1 MAEDRT
7 SAGSISLDLEVN
19 TSGLDKLEEAAK
31 EGGEKAGKALEE
43 GLSKGAEKAGDAL
56 ADGLSEGA
64 EKGADSAEDAV
75 EKGSERIKK
84 TSGKT
89 SEKIKKDAE
98 NAGSGAK
105 AAFSNAAGSIT
116 SILSKIAKAAAG
128 AFAIKKLVN
137 FGKEAIELG
146 SDLAEVD
153 NVVGVTFGDMSGK
166 VDGFAKSA
174 MKSFGLSETMAKRY
188 VGTFGAMSKAFG
200 FNTDQAYEMSTALTG
215 LAGDV
220 ASFYNIS
227 QDEAYTKL
235 KSVFTG
241 ETESLKDLGVVM
253 TQTALDAY
261 AMANGFGKT
270 TKEMTEMEKVALRY
284 QFVQNQLSAASHDF
298 SNTQNSWANQV
309 RVLKLQFDSLKAT
322 IGQGLINVFLPVVRG
337 INYVLGKLTTLANA
351 FKSFTELI
359 TGNKSSGSGGG
370 GALAEGMGELP
381 EATVPAADGLE
392 GVSDAADDAAD
403 ASTAAGKA
411 AKKAAKDM
419 RSLAGFDQITKLN
432 EATDT
437 GDDDLGGSSPSSKGA
452 GKSGGLGA
460 GGALGSAVD
469 YGSLAK
475 GDTVMDKLGDKF
487 KGLIDRAKE
496 LADLFKKGFKIGFGD
511 SQKKIDSIKAGL
523 ENIGRRLKE
532 IFTDPEVVAAA
543 NRMFDSF
550 AYNAGRVAGSMASI
564 GLSIANNLVS
574 GISQYLDGSSDYIK
588 DRLVG
593 IFDSSAVLADLVG
606 DVAQALATIYDV
618 LNGENAT
625 GCTAAL
631 IGIFSD
637 GFLGITDLALR
648 FGTDI
653 ISLITGPFVENAELI
668 RTTID
673 NTLGPI
679 RTILETIW
687 QSVKETVDKAIEV
700 YNEHVHP
707 MFESLRDGVTEIV
720 ETFLNGYNEYM
731 VPVLEGLAA
740 KFKEVWEEH
749 VQPALNGFLELFGKV
764 ADFVKAVWE
773 KILQPLVNW
782 IADKIWPVVAPIVK
796 KIGESAL
803 DTLATISDVVTDVT
817 KILGDL
823 IAFVTDI
830 INGDWSAAWQDA
842 QNLFGDAWDAMVD
855 LVGGPV
861 NTILGFFQD
870 LLNGVSDMVNG
881 VADAIN
887 SLSFEVPS
895 DIPFV
900 GGMGIDFD
908 IPHWNPP
915 SLPHLAQ
922 GGFVKPNTP
931 QLAMIGDNR
940 TQGEIVAPEGKLE
953 EMAVAAARAAIAEAG
968 GGVSRA
974 ELESI
979 INNAVMRIIAALAQ
993 VGFYIDGQLLARMV
1007 KKGLSELDYRY
1018 NPVDIT

>member
-7 SAGSISLDLEVN
+7 NAGSIGLELEVD

-105 AAFSNAAGSIT
+105 AAISNAAGSIT
-116 SILSKIAKAAAG
+116 GMFAKIAKAAAG
-128 AFAIKKLVN
+128 AFAIKKLVS

-146 SDLAEVD
+146 SDLSEVQ
-153 NVVGVTFGDMSGK
+153 NVVDVTFGNMSDK
-166 VDGFAKSA
+166 VDEFAKSA
-174 MKSFGLSETMAKRY
+174 AMSYGLSETMAKKY
-188 VGTFGAMSKAFG
+188 TGTFGSMAKAFG
-200 FNTDQAYEMSTALTG
+200 FAQEDAYNMGTALTG

-220 ASFYNIS
+220 ASFYNIT

-261 AMANGFGKT
+261 ALANGFGKT
-270 TKEMTEMEKVALRY
+270 TKDMTEAEKVALRFA
-284 QFVQNQLSAASHDF
+284 FVQNQLSAASGDF
-298 SNTQNSWANQV
+298 ARTSGGWANQV
-309 RVLKLQFDSLKAT
+309 RILKLQFDSLKAT
-322 IGQGLINVFLPVVRG
+322 IGQGLINVLLPVVRG
-337 INYVLGKLTTLANA
+337 INFVLGKLTTLANA

-370 GALAEGMGELP
+370 GALADGMGELP
-381 EATVPAADGLE
+381 DATAPAADGLE

-419 RSLAGFDQITKLN
+419 RSLAGFDQITKLS
-432 EATDT
+432 EAADA
-437 GDDDLGGSSPSSKGA
+437 GDDLGGSTPSKGA
-452 GKSGGLGA
+452 GGSGGLGA

-469 YGSLAK
+469 YGNLAQ

-523 ENIGRRLKE
+523 ENIGKRLKE
-532 IFTDPEVVAAA
+532 IFTDPGVVESA

-588 DRLVG
+588 DRLAG

-749 VQPALNGFLELFGKV
+749 VQPAINGFLELLGKV
-764 ADFVKAVWE
+764 ADLVKTVWE
-773 KILQPLVNW
+773 KALQPFINW
-782 IADKIWPVVAPIVK
+782 IVSKIWPAVAPIIEK
-796 KIGESAL
+796 LGEGAL
-803 DTLATISDVVTDVT
+803 GLLSTVADVVTDIT
-817 KILGDL
+817 K
-823 IAFVTDI
+823 
-830 INGDWSAAWQDA
+830 
-842 QNLFGDAWDAMVD
+842 
-855 LVGGPV
+855 
-861 NTILGFFQD
+861 
-870 LLNGVSDMVNG
+870 
-881 VADAIN
+881 
-887 SLSFEVPS
+887 VP
-895 DIPFV
+895 
-900 GGMGIDFD
+900 GIGAR
-908 IPHWNPP
+908 H
-915 SLPHLAQ
+915 
-922 GGFVKPNTP
+922 GK
-931 QLAMIGDNR
+931 
-940 TQGEIVAPEGKLE
+940 TQKIC
-953 EMAVAAARAAIAEAG
+953 
-968 GGVSRA
+968 
-974 ELESI
+974 
-979 INNAVMRIIAALAQ
+979 
-993 VGFYIDGQLLARMV
+993 
-1007 KKGLSELDYRY
+1007 
-1018 NPVDIT
+1018 

>member
-7 SAGSISLDLEVN
+7 NAGSIGLELEVD

-105 AAFSNAAGSIT
+105 AAISNAAGSIT
-116 SILSKIAKAAAG
+116 GMFAKIAKAAAG
-128 AFAIKKLVN
+128 AFAIKKLVS

-146 SDLAEVD
+146 SDLSEVQ
-153 NVVGVTFGDMSGK
+153 NVVDVTFGNMSDK
-166 VDGFAKSA
+166 VDEFAKSA
-174 MKSFGLSETMAKRY
+174 AMSYGLSETMAKKY
-188 VGTFGAMSKAFG
+188 TGTFGSMAKAFG
-200 FNTDQAYEMSTALTG
+200 FAQEDAYNMGTALTG

-220 ASFYNIS
+220 ASFYNIT

-261 AMANGFGKT
+261 ALANGFGKT
-270 TKEMTEMEKVALRY
+270 TKDMTEAEKVALRFA
-284 QFVQNQLSAASHDF
+284 FVQNQLSAASGDF
-298 SNTQNSWANQV
+298 ARTSGGWANQV
-309 RVLKLQFDSLKAT
+309 RILKLQFDSLKAT
-322 IGQGLINVFLPVVRG
+322 IGQGLINVLLPVVRG
-337 INYVLGKLTTLANA
+337 INFVLGKLTTLANA

-370 GALAEGMGELP
+370 GALADGMGELP
-381 EATVPAADGLE
+381 DATAPAADGLE

-419 RSLAGFDQITKLN
+419 RSLAGFDQITKLS
-432 EATDT
+432 EAADA
-437 GDDDLGGSSPSSKGA
+437 GDDLGGSTPSKGA
-452 GKSGGLGA
+452 GGSGGLGA

-469 YGSLAK
+469 YGNLAQ

-487 KGLIDRAKE
+487 KGIIDRAKE
-496 LADLFKKGFKIGFGD
+496 LAALFKKGFKIGFGD
-511 SQKKIDSIKAGL
+511 SQKKIDSIRAGL
-523 ENIGRRLKE
+523 ENIGKRLKE
-532 IFTDPEVVAAA
+532 IFTDPAVVESA

-606 DVAQALATIYDV
+606 DVAQAMATIYDV

-687 QSVKETVDKAIEV
+687 QSVKDTVDKAIEV

-707 MFESLRDGVTEIV
+707 MFVSLRDGFTEIL

-749 VQPALNGFLELFGKV
+749 VQPAINGIIELFGKV
-764 ADFVKAVWE
+764 ADLVKTVWE
-773 KILQPLVNW
+773 KGLQPFINW
-782 IADKIWPVVAPIVK
+782 IAEKIWPVVAPIVQK
-796 KIGESAL
+796 LGEGAL
-803 DTLATISDVVTDVT
+803 GLLSTVADVVTDIT
-817 KILGDL
+817 KVLGDL
-823 IAFVTDI
+823 IDFVIDI
-830 INGDWSAAWQDA
+830 VNGDWSAAWEDA
-842 QNLFGDAWDAMVD
+842 KNLLGDAWDAMID
-855 LVGGPV
+855 LVRGPV
-861 NTILGFFQD
+861 NTIIDFMQGVLDGAAD
-870 LLNGVSDMVNG
+870 MANGI
-881 VADAIN
+881 ADAFN
-887 SLSFEVPS
+887 NLSIEVPDWS
-895 DIPFV
+895 PIYPGASIGFS
-900 GGMGIDFD
+900 M
-908 IPHWNPP
+908 PYWNPP
-915 SLPHLAQ
+915 TLTRLAH

-940 TQGEIVAPEGKLE
+940 TQGEIVSPEDKLE

-993 VGFYIDGQLLARMV
+993 VGFYIDGQLLARLV
-1007 KKGLSELDYRY
+1007 KKGMSELDYRY

>member
-19 TSGLDKLEEAAK
+19 TSGLDKLEEAAE
-31 EGGEKAGKALEE
+31 EGAKKASKALEE
-43 GLSKGAEKAGDAL
+43 GLSEGAEKAGDAL

-98 NAGSGAK
+98 SAGSGAK

-116 SILSKIAKAAAG
+116 SIFSKIAKAAAG
-128 AFAIKKLVN
+128 AFAIKKLVS

-146 SDLAEVD
+146 SDLSEVQ
-153 NVVGVTFGDMSGK
+153 NVVDVTFGNMSAK
-166 VDGFAKSA
+166 VDEFAKSA
-174 MKSFGLSETMAKRY
+174 AASYGLSETMAKKY
-188 VGTFGAMSKAFG
+188 TGTFGSMAKAFG
-200 FNTDQAYEMSTALTG
+200 FAQEDAYNMGTALTG

-220 ASFYNIS
+220 ASFYNIT

-261 AMANGFGKT
+261 ALANGFGKT
-270 TKEMTEMEKVALRY
+270 TKDMTEAEKVALRFA
-284 QFVQNQLSAASHDF
+284 FVQNQLSAASGDF
-298 SNTQNSWANQV
+298 ARTSGGWANQV
-309 RVLKLQFDSLKAT
+309 RILKLQFDSLKAT
-322 IGQGLINVFLPVVRG
+322 IGQGLINVLLPVVRG
-337 INYVLGKLTTLANA
+337 INFVLGKLTTLANA

-370 GALAEGMGELP
+370 GALADGMGELP
-381 EATVPAADGLE
+381 DATAPAADGLE

-419 RSLAGFDQITKLN
+419 RSLAGFDQITKLS
-432 EATDT
+432 EAADDA
-437 GDDDLGGSSPSSKGA
+437 DDDGGSSPSKGA
-452 GKSGGLGA
+452 GGAGGLGT

-469 YGSLAK
+469 YGNLAQ
-475 GDTVMDKLGDKF
+475 GDTVMDKL
-487 KGLIDRAKE
+487 KE
-496 LADLFKKGFKIGFGD
+496 LAALFKKGFKIGFGD

-523 ENIGRRLKE
+523 ENIGKRLKE
-532 IFTDPEVVAAA
+532 IFTDPGVVESA

-588 DRLVG
+588 DRLAG

-700 YNEHVHP
+700 YEKDP
-707 MFESLRDGVTEIV
+707 TPPILIPSGGKGRDEEIS
-720 ETFLNGYNEYM
+720 E
-731 VPVLEGLAA
+731 
-740 KFKEVWEEH
+740 
-749 VQPALNGFLELFGKV
+749 
-764 ADFVKAVWE
+764 
-773 KILQPLVNW
+773 
-782 IADKIWPVVAPIVK
+782 
-796 KIGESAL
+796 
-803 DTLATISDVVTDVT
+803 
-817 KILGDL
+817 
-823 IAFVTDI
+823 
-830 INGDWSAAWQDA
+830 
-842 QNLFGDAWDAMVD
+842 
-855 LVGGPV
+855 
-861 NTILGFFQD
+861 
-870 LLNGVSDMVNG
+870 
-881 VADAIN
+881 
-887 SLSFEVPS
+887 
-895 DIPFV
+895 
-900 GGMGIDFD
+900 
-908 IPHWNPP
+908 
-915 SLPHLAQ
+915 
-922 GGFVKPNTP
+922 
-931 QLAMIGDNR
+931 
-940 TQGEIVAPEGKLE
+940 
-953 EMAVAAARAAIAEAG
+953 AEAMKNYLTAHG
-968 GGVSRA
+968 IPEENACSDTVGIKSVSTRG
-974 ELESI
+974 S
-979 INNAVMRIIAALAQ
+979 
-993 VGFYIDGQLLARMV
+993 D
-1007 KKGLSELDYRY
+1007 
-1018 NPVDIT
+1018 

>member
-7 SAGSISLDLEVN
+7 NAGSIGLELEVD

-105 AAFSNAAGSIT
+105 AAISNAAGSIT
-116 SILSKIAKAAAG
+116 GMFAKIAKAAAG
-128 AFAIKKLVN
+128 AFAIKKIVN

-166 VDGFAKSA
+166 VDRFAKSA

-322 IGQGLINVFLPVVRG
+322 IGQGLINVLLPVVRV
-337 INYVLGKLTTLANA
+337 INFVLGKLTTLANA

-381 EATVPAADGLE
+381 DATAPAADGLE

-419 RSLAGFDQITKLN
+419 RSLAGFDQITKLS
-432 EATDT
+432 EAADA
-437 GDDDLGGSSPSSKGA
+437 GDDLGGSTPSKGA
-452 GKSGGLGA
+452 GGSGGLGA

-469 YGSLAK
+469 YGNLAQ

-496 LADLFKKGFKIGFGD
+496 LAALFKKGFEIGFGD

-523 ENIGRRLKE
+523 ENIGKRLKE
-532 IFTDPEVVAAA
+532 IFTDPGVVESA

-550 AYNAGRVAGSMASI
+550 AYNAGRVAGSFASI
-564 GLSIANNLVS
+564 GLSIGNNLVS
-574 GISQYLDGSSDYIK
+574 GISQYLDKSSGYIK
-588 DRLVG
+588 QRLAG
-593 IFDSSAVLADLVG
+593 IFNSSAVLADLVG
-606 DVAQALATIYDV
+606 DVAQAMATIYDV

-687 QSVKETVDKAIEV
+687 QSVKDTVDKAIEV

-707 MFESLRDGVTEIV
+707 MFVSLRDGVTEIV

-749 VQPALNGFLELFGKV
+749 VQPAINGFIELFGKV
-764 ADFVKAVWE
+764 ADLVKTVWE
-773 KILQPLVNW
+773 KGLQPFINW
-782 IADKIWPVVAPIVK
+782 IAEKIWPVVAPIVQK
-796 KIGESAL
+796 LGEDAL
-803 DTLATISDVVTDVT
+803 GLLSTVADVVTDIT
-817 KILGDL
+817 KVLGDL
-823 IAFVTDI
+823 IDFVIDI
-830 INGDWSAAWQDA
+830 VNGDWSAAWEDA
-842 QNLFGDAWDAMVD
+842 KNLLGDAWDAMID
-855 LVGGPV
+855 LVRGPA
-861 NTILGFFQD
+861 NTILDFIQ
-870 LLNGVSDMVNG
+870 GVLDGAADMVNG
-881 VADAIN
+881 IADAFN
-887 SLSFEVPS
+887 SLSIEVPEWS
-895 DIPFV
+895 PIYPGASIGFNL
-900 GGMGIDFD
+900 
-908 IPHWNPP
+908 PYWNPP
-915 SLPHLAQ
+915 TLPRLAH

-940 TQGEIVAPEGKLE
+940 TQGEIVSPEDKLE
-953 EMAVAAARAAIAEAG
+953 EMAVTAARAAIAEAG

>member
-19 TSGLDKLEEAAK
+19 TSGLDKLEEAAE
-31 EGGEKAGKALEE
+31 EGAKKASKALEE
-43 GLSKGAEKAGDAL
+43 GLSEGAEKAGDAL

-98 NAGSGAK
+98 SAGSGAK

-116 SILSKIAKAAAG
+116 SIFSKIAKAAAG

-146 SDLAEVD
+146 SDLSEVD
-153 NVVGVTFGDMSGK
+153 NVVGVTFGDMSAK
-166 VDGFAKSA
+166 VDEFAKSA
-174 MKSFGLSETMAKRY
+174 VQSFGLSETMAKKY

-220 ASFYNIS
+220 ASFYNIT

-253 TQTALDAY
+253 TQSALDAY

-298 SNTQNSWANQV
+298 SRTQYGWANQV

-322 IGQGLINVFLPVVRG
+322 IGQGLINVLLPVVRG
-337 INYVLGKLTTLANA
+337 INFVLGKLTTLANA

-370 GALAEGMGELP
+370 GALADGMGELP
-381 EATVPAADGLE
+381 DATAPAADGLE

-419 RSLAGFDQITKLN
+419 RSLAGFDQITKLS
-432 EATDT
+432 EAADDA
-437 GDDDLGGSSPSSKGA
+437 DDDGGSSPSKGA
-452 GKSGGLGA
+452 GGAGGLGT

-469 YGSLAK
+469 YGNLAQ

-487 KGLIDRAKE
+487 KGIIDRAKE
-496 LADLFKKGFKIGFGD
+496 LAALFKKGFKIGFGD
-511 SQKKIDSIKAGL
+511 SQKKIDSIRAGL
-523 ENIGRRLKE
+523 ENIGKRLKE
-532 IFTDPEVVAAA
+532 IFTDPAVVESA

-749 VQPALNGFLELFGKV
+749 VQPALNGFLELLGKV
-764 ADFVKAVWE
+764 ADLVKTVWE
-773 KILQPLVNW
+773 KALQPFINW
-782 IADKIWPVVAPIVK
+782 IVSKIWPAVAPIIEK
-796 KIGESAL
+796 LGEGAL
-803 DTLATISDVVTDVT
+803 GLLSTVADVVTDIT
-817 KILGDL
+817 KVLGDL
-823 IAFVTDI
+823 IDFVIDI
-830 INGDWSAAWQDA
+830 VNGDWSAAWEDA
-842 QNLFGDAWDAMVD
+842 KNLLGDAWDAMID
-855 LVGGPV
+855 LVRGPV
-861 NTILGFFQD
+861 NTIMDFMQ
-870 LLNGVSDMVNG
+870 GVLDGAADMVNG
-881 VADAIN
+881 IADAFN
-887 SLSFEVPS
+887 SLSIEVPEWS
-895 DIPFV
+895 PIYPGASIGFSL
-900 GGMGIDFD
+900 
-908 IPHWNPP
+908 PYWNPP
-915 SLPHLAQ
+915 TLPRLAH

-940 TQGEIVAPEGKLE
+940 TQGEIVSPEDKLE

-993 VGFYIDGQLLARMV
+993 VGFYIDGQLLARLV
-1007 KKGLSELDYRY
+1007 KKGMSELDYRY
-1018 NPVDIT
+1018 NPVEIT

>member
-7 SAGSISLDLEVN
+7 NAGSIGLELEVD

-105 AAFSNAAGSIT
+105 AAISNAAGSIT
-116 SILSKIAKAAAG
+116 GMFAKIAKAAAG
-128 AFAIKKLVN
+128 AFAIKKLVS

-146 SDLAEVD
+146 SDLSEVQ
-153 NVVGVTFGDMSGK
+153 NVVDVTFGNMSDK
-166 VDGFAKSA
+166 VDEFAKSA
-174 MKSFGLSETMAKRY
+174 AMSYGLSETMAKKY
-188 VGTFGAMSKAFG
+188 TGTFGSMAKAFG
-200 FNTDQAYEMSTALTG
+200 FAQEDAYNMGTALTG

-220 ASFYNIS
+220 ASFYNIT

-261 AMANGFGKT
+261 ALANGFGKT
-270 TKEMTEMEKVALRY
+270 TKDMTEAEKVALRFA
-284 QFVQNQLSAASHDF
+284 FVQNQLSAASGDF
-298 SNTQNSWANQV
+298 ARTSGGWANQV
-309 RVLKLQFDSLKAT
+309 RILKLQFDSLKAT
-322 IGQGLINVFLPVVRG
+322 IGQGLINVLLPVVRG
-337 INYVLGKLTTLANA
+337 INFVLGKLTTLANA

-370 GALAEGMGELP
+370 GALADGMGELP
-381 EATVPAADGLE
+381 DATAPAADGLE

-419 RSLAGFDQITKLN
+419 RSLAGFDQITKLS
-432 EATDT
+432 EAADA
-437 GDDDLGGSSPSSKGA
+437 GDDLGGSTPSKGA
-452 GKSGGLGA
+452 GGSGGLGA

-469 YGSLAK
+469 YGNLAQ

-523 ENIGRRLKE
+523 ENIGKRLKE
-532 IFTDPEVVAAA
+532 IFTDPGVVESA

-588 DRLVG
+588 DRLAG

-707 MFESLRDGVTEIV
+707 MFESLR
-720 ETFLNGYNEYM
+720 
-731 VPVLEGLAA
+731 
-740 KFKEVWEEH
+740 VW
-749 VQPALNGFLELFGKV
+749 QRSSRKSGR
-764 ADFVKAVWE
+764 
-773 KILQPLVNW
+773 
-782 IADKIWPVVAPIVK
+782 
-796 KIGESAL
+796 S
-803 DTLATISDVVTDVT
+803 
-817 KILGDL
+817 
-823 IAFVTDI
+823 
-830 INGDWSAAWQDA
+830 
-842 QNLFGDAWDAMVD
+842 MY
-855 LVGGPV
+855 
-861 NTILGFFQD
+861 
-870 LLNGVSDMVNG
+870 
-881 VADAIN
+881 
-887 SLSFEVPS
+887 SL
-895 DIPFV
+895 
-900 GGMGIDFD
+900 
-908 IPHWNPP
+908 H
-915 SLPHLAQ
+915 
-922 GGFVKPNTP
+922 
-931 QLAMIGDNR
+931 
-940 TQGEIVAPEGKLE
+940 
-953 EMAVAAARAAIAEAG
+953 
-968 GGVSRA
+968 
-974 ELESI
+974 
-979 INNAVMRIIAALAQ
+979 
-993 VGFYIDGQLLARMV
+993 
-1007 KKGLSELDYRY
+1007 
-1018 NPVDIT
+1018 

>member
-7 SAGSISLDLEVN
+7 NAGSIGLELEVD

-105 AAFSNAAGSIT
+105 AAISNAAGSIT
-116 SILSKIAKAAAG
+116 GMFAKIAKAAAG
-128 AFAIKKLVN
+128 AFAIKKLVS

-146 SDLAEVD
+146 SDLSEVQ
-153 NVVGVTFGDMSGK
+153 NVVDVTFGNMSDK
-166 VDGFAKSA
+166 VDEFAKSA
-174 MKSFGLSETMAKRY
+174 AMSYGLSETMAKKY
-188 VGTFGAMSKAFG
+188 TGTFGSMAKAFG
-200 FNTDQAYEMSTALTG
+200 FAQEDAYNMGTALTG

-220 ASFYNIS
+220 ASFYNIT

-261 AMANGFGKT
+261 ALANGFGKT
-270 TKEMTEMEKVALRY
+270 TKDMTEAEKVALRFA
-284 QFVQNQLSAASHDF
+284 FVQNQLSAASGDF
-298 SNTQNSWANQV
+298 ARTSGGWANQV
-309 RVLKLQFDSLKAT
+309 RILKLQFDSLKAT
-322 IGQGLINVFLPVVRG
+322 IGQGLINVLLPVVRG
-337 INYVLGKLTTLANA
+337 INFVLGKLTTLANA

-370 GALAEGMGELP
+370 GALADGMGELP
-381 EATVPAADGLE
+381 DATAPAADGLE

-419 RSLAGFDQITKLN
+419 RSLAGFDQITKLS
-432 EATDT
+432 EAADA
-437 GDDDLGGSSPSSKGA
+437 GDDLGGSTPSKGA
-452 GKSGGLGA
+452 GGSGGLGA

-469 YGSLAK
+469 YGNLAQ

-523 ENIGRRLKE
+523 ENIGKRLKE
-532 IFTDPEVVAAA
+532 IFTDPGVVESA

-588 DRLVG
+588 DRLAG

-749 VQPALNGFLELFGKV
+749 VQPAINGFIELFGKV
-764 ADFVKAVWE
+764 ADLVKTVWE
-773 KILQPLVNW
+773 KGLQPFINW
-782 IADKIWPVVAPIVK
+782 IAEKIWPVVAPIVQK
-796 KIGESAL
+796 LGEGAL
-803 DTLATISDVVTDVT
+803 GLLSTVADVVADIT
-817 KILGDL
+817 KVLGDL
-823 IAFVTDI
+823 IDFVIDI
-830 INGDWSAAWQDA
+830 VNGDWSAAWEDA
-842 QNLFGDAWDAMVD
+842 KNLLGDAWDAMID
-855 LVGGPV
+855 LVRGPV
-861 NTILGFFQD
+861 NTIIDFMQGVLDGAAD
-870 LLNGVSDMVNG
+870 MANGI
-881 VADAIN
+881 ADAFN
-887 SLSFEVPS
+887 NLSIEVPEWS
-895 DIPFV
+895 PIYPGASIGFSL
-900 GGMGIDFD
+900 
-908 IPHWNPP
+908 PYWNPP
-915 SLPHLAQ
+915 TLPRLAH

-940 TQGEIVAPEGKLE
+940 TQGEIVSPEDKLE

-993 VGFYIDGQLLARMV
+993 VGFYIDGQLLARLV
-1007 KKGLSELDYRY
+1007 KKGMSELDYRY

>member
-7 SAGSISLDLEVN
+7 NAGSIGLELEVD

-105 AAFSNAAGSIT
+105 AAISNAAGSIT
-116 SILSKIAKAAAG
+116 GMFAKIAKAAAG
-128 AFAIKKLVN
+128 AFAIKKLVS

-146 SDLAEVD
+146 SDLSEVQ
-153 NVVGVTFGDMSGK
+153 NVVDVTFGNMSDK
-166 VDGFAKSA
+166 VDEFAKSA
-174 MKSFGLSETMAKRY
+174 AMSYGLSETMAKKY
-188 VGTFGAMSKAFG
+188 TGTFGSMAKAFG
-200 FNTDQAYEMSTALTG
+200 FAQEDAYNMGTALTG

-220 ASFYNIS
+220 ASFYNIT

-261 AMANGFGKT
+261 ALANGFGKT
-270 TKEMTEMEKVALRY
+270 TKDMTEAEKVALRFA
-284 QFVQNQLSAASHDF
+284 FVQNQLSAASGDF
-298 SNTQNSWANQV
+298 ARTSGGWANQV
-309 RVLKLQFDSLKAT
+309 RILKLQFDSLKAT
-322 IGQGLINVFLPVVRG
+322 IGQGLINVLLPVVRG
-337 INYVLGKLTTLANA
+337 INFVLGKLTTLANA

-370 GALAEGMGELP
+370 GALADGMGELP
-381 EATVPAADGLE
+381 DATAPAADGLE

-419 RSLAGFDQITKLN
+419 RSLAGFDQITKLS
-432 EATDT
+432 EAADA
-437 GDDDLGGSSPSSKGA
+437 GDDLGGSTPSKGT
-452 GKSGGLGA
+452 GGSGGLGA

-469 YGSLAK
+469 YGNLAQ

-496 LADLFKKGFKIGFGD
+496 LAALFKKGFNVGFGD
-511 SQKKIDSIKAGL
+511 SEKKIASIRAGL
-523 ENIGRRLKE
+523 ENIGKRLKE
-532 IFTDPEVVAAA
+532 IFTDPAVVESAD
-543 NRMFDSF
+543 RMFDSF

-749 VQPALNGFLELFGKV
+749 VQPALNGFLELLGKV
-764 ADFVKAVWE
+764 ADLVKTVWE
-773 KILQPLVNW
+773 KALQPFINW
-782 IADKIWPVVAPIVK
+782 IVSKIWPAVAPIIEK
-796 KIGESAL
+796 LGEGAL
-803 DTLATISDVVTDVT
+803 GLLSTVADVVTDIT
-817 KILGDL
+817 KVLGDL
-823 IAFVTDI
+823 IDFVIDI
-830 INGDWSAAWQDA
+830 VNGDWSAAWEDA
-842 QNLFGDAWDAMVD
+842 KNLLGDAWDAMID
-855 LVGGPV
+855 LVRGPV
-861 NTILGFFQD
+861 NTIIDFMQ
-870 LLNGVSDMVNG
+870 GVLDGAADMVNG
-881 VADAIN
+881 IADAFN
-887 SLSFEVPS
+887 SLSIEVPEWS
-895 DIPFV
+895 PIYPGASIGFSL
-900 GGMGIDFD
+900 
-908 IPHWNPP
+908 PYWNPP
-915 SLPHLAQ
+915 TLPRLAQ

-940 TQGEIVAPEGKLE
+940 TQGEIVSPEDKLE

-993 VGFYIDGQLLARMV
+993 VGFYIDGQLLARLV
-1007 KKGLSELDYRY
+1007 KKGMSELDYRY
-1018 NPVDIT
+1018 NPVEIT